1 MGSATNM
8 TEEELALMGRRWR
21 QRRRELDLT
30 QVEVAE
36 AIGVTQSALSQYE
49 KGRTEPKATV
59 AIKASRLLDVDLLWL
74 MGLEDE

>member
-36 AIGVTQSALSQYE
+36 AIGVTQSALSH
-49 KGRTEPKATV
+49 EP
-59 AIKASRLLDVDLLWL
+59 
-74 MGLEDE
+74 